1 MGEGRDGDSADATV
15 AQIVTDT
22 FTRSPM
28 LVLTAGVVTL
38 AMVATPLADQG
49 GDARVVLSSVI
60 VVGYFLVSL
69 IAATHEWGAAQ
80 SLRAAA
86 AVVAL
91 TLVVEF
97 VGSTTGFPFGEYDY
111 TAMLQPQIAG
121 VPVIVPLAWWG
132 IGLAAREV
140 AVAVVGVG
148 SRTARLVLGAVA
160 LTAWDAF
167 LDPQMVAEGYWVWV
181 NDGAYRGIPLTNYAG
196 WLGSSLLVMAVLEVM
211 VPPRRAQRVPISL
224 YAFVAVMETIAFLF
238 FFDDAVVALVGGVA
252 MLPLSVM
259 ALRRVFGGRRV

>member
-1 MGEGRDGDSADATV
+1 M
-15 AQIVTDT
+15 TDT
-22 FTRSPM
+22 FPRSP
-28 LVLTAGVVTL
+28 LLALTAAVVMT

-49 GDARVVLSSVI
+49 GDARIVLSSVI
-60 VVGYFLVSL
+60 VIGYFLVSL
-69 IAATHEWGAAQ
+69 IAATHEWGAAR
-80 SLRAAA
+80 SMRAAA

-132 IGLAAREV
+132 MGLAAREV
-140 AVAVVGVG
+140 AVAVFGAG
-148 SRTARLVLGAVA
+148 SRVARLLLGAVA

-167 LDPQMVAEGYWVWV
+167 LDPQMVAEGYWVWAA
-181 NDGAYRGIPLTNYAG
+181 DGAYRGIPLTNYAG
-196 WLGSSLLVMAVLEVM
+196 WLGSSLVVMAVLEVL
-211 VPPRRAQRVPISL
+211 VPPRRAQRVPVLL

-238 FFDDAVVALVGGVA
+238 FFDDAVVALVGGIA
-252 MLPLSVM
+252 MVPLSVM